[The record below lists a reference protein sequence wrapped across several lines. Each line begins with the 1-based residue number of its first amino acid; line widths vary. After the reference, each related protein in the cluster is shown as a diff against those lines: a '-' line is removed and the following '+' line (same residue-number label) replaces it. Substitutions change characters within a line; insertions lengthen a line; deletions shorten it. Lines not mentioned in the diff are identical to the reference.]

1 MRFSAETISGFGN
14 RHPTLEMLA
23 LSSLLLIGFM
33 LVLEGFD
40 QHIPKGYISFAM
52 VFSVFAEFLNI
63 RIYRRQEQPMDLP

>member
-1 MRFSAETISGFGN
+1 
-14 RHPTLEMLA
+14 
-23 LSSLLLIGFM
+23 
-33 LVLEGFD
+33 LEGFD